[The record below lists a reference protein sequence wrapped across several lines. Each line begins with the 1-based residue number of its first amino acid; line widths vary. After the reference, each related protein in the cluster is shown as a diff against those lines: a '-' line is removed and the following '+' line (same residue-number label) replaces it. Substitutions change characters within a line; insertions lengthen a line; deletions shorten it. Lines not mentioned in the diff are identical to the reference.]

1 MFDPTT
7 SAKLVPRKAG
17 MLDTSLDNR
26 VKIQTTIDHVMFL
39 WDLNVERENDVD
51 VVCSVFAGD
60 GHPQDQSDQSLH
72 LLLLPQ
78 PCEMGEVGYPGGVE
92 EEAQLVSVVA
102 SQSPQHAAE
111 VSLHEDPG
119 CERVG
124 PEPARQG
131 KFEENVLQSVSD
143 GLSGGLTEEG
153 SSQVRIIFRVKMGWR
168 GRV

>member
-1 MFDPTT
+1 MRDM
-7 SAKLVPRKAG
+7 SHDDL
-17 MLDTSLDNR
+17 
-26 VKIQTTIDHVMFL
+26 VKIQNRIDHEMFL
-39 WDLNVERENDVD
+39 WDLGVEREYDVD
-51 VVCSVFAGD
+51 VVCSKFAGER
-60 GHPQDQSDQSLH
+60 HPQDQSDQSLH

-78 PCEMGEVGYPGGVE
+78 PGELGEVGHPGGVE

-102 SQSPQHAAE
+102 SQSPQHPAE

-153 SSQVRIIFRVKMGWR
+153 SSQVRIIFRIKIGWR

>member
-1 MFDPTT
+1 MQNTT
-7 SAKLVPRKAG
+7 QSHLSLTEISGEVEAG
-17 MLDTSLDNR
+17 GWRRHEDDDTCHLR
-26 VKIQTTIDHVMFL
+26 L
-39 WDLNVERENDVD
+39 LAEYEGDV
-51 VVCSVFAGD
+51 SPPELAGD

-78 PCEMGEVGYPGGVE
+78 PGELGEVGHPGGVE

-102 SQSPQHAAE
+102 SQSPQHPAE

-153 SSQVRIIFRVKMGWR
+153 SSQVRIIFRIKIGWR